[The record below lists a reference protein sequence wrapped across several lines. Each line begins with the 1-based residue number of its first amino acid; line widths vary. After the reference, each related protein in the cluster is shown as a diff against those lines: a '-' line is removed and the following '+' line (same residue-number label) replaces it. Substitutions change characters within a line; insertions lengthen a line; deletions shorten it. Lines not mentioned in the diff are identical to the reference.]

1 MSCQPSE
8 GSGLGCS
15 QPGPSVFL
23 AVTLGTEEL
32 VSFSESRRPA
42 FPRLAALSLQAYH
55 NYPPASLIWQESLSL
70 APG

>member
-8 GSGLGCS
+8 GPGLGCS

-32 VSFSESRRPA
+32 VSFSESRWPA
-42 FPRLAALSLQAYH
+42 CPRLAALSLQAHH

>member
-8 GSGLGCS
+8 GSGLGRS

-32 VSFSESRRPA
+32 VSFSESR
-42 FPRLAALSLQAYH
+42 
-55 NYPPASLIWQESLSL
+55 
-70 APG
+70 